1 MKAILVREF
10 GEPEVMRLEEAPDP
24 KPAAGQV
31 LVRVEAAG
39 VNPVDAYIRAGR
51 YGPRERPYT
60 PGSDA
65 AGRIEAVGEG
75 VEGWKEGDRVYTAGA
90 ISGAYAEK
98 ALCESRQVY
107 PLPEGVSFAQGAAL
121 GVPYGTAYRALFQRA
136 RALAGDVVLVHG
148 ASGGV
153 GTAAVQLARA
163 GGMTVI
169 GTAGSE
175 EGRRLASEQ
184 GAHHVLDHH
193 DEGHFQAALDATGG
207 RGVDVI
213 IELLANENLGKD
225 LTILS
230 QHGRVAVIGSRGE
243 VTIDP
248 REALAR
254 EAEVYGVML
263 RAATER
269 EREGAYR
276 AITAGLENG
285 ALKPIVGRELPLEEA
300 PQAHRE
306 VMEGPAYGKR
316 VLIP

>member
-10 GEPEVMRLEEAPDP
+10 GEPEVMRLEEVPDP

-31 LVRVEAAG
+31 LVTVEAAG

-51 YGPRERPYT
+51 YGTREMPYT

-75 VEGWKEGDRVYTAGA
+75 VEGWSEGDRVYTSGT

-98 ALCESRQVY
+98 ALCESRRVY
-107 PLPEGVSFAQGAAL
+107 PLPERVSFQQGAGL

-136 RALAGDVVLVHG
+136 RALAGEVVLVHG

-163 GGMTVI
+163 AGMTVI

-184 GAHHVLDHH
+184 GSHHVLDHH
-193 DEGHFQAALDATGG
+193 DDGHFQKALDATGG

-213 IELLANENLGKD
+213 IELLANENLAKD
-225 LTILS
+225 LTILAE
-230 QHGRVAVIGSRGE
+230 HGRVAVIGSRGE

-248 REALAR
+248 RNAMAR
-254 EAEVYGVML
+254 EAAVYGVML

-269 EREGAYR
+269 EQAGIYA

-285 ALKPIVGRELPLEEA
+285 ALSPIVGKELPLKEA
-300 PQAHRE
+300 ARAHRE